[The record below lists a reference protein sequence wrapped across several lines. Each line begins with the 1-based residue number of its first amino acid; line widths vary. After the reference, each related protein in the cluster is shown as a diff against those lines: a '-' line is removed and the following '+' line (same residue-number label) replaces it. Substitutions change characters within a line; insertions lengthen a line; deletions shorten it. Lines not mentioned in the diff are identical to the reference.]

1 MIFLAGY
8 RPQKTRN
15 RPFRFRFPPSLFSF
29 GRAGKARRAEG
40 EFGGNSARR
49 AR

>member
-1 MIFLAGY
+1 L
-8 RPQKTRN
+8 
-15 RPFRFRFPPSLFSF
+15 PFRFRFPPTHRF

-40 EFGGNSARR
+40 RFGLCPSARR